1 MPSKKSQEF
10 AEKEKIEIMKGK
22 REIFLHSMRMEEL
35 GYQRESEK
43 IKHDHDMERQS
54 IKSAEIRKMQE
65 RKAQSRT
72 WGNN

>member
-1 MPSKKSQEF
+1 MPSKSKEF

-22 REIFLHSMRMEEL
+22 REVFLHNMRMEEL

-54 IKSAEIRKMQE
+54 IKTQSIREMQE
-65 RKAQSRT
+65 RKRMQY
-72 WGNN
+72 